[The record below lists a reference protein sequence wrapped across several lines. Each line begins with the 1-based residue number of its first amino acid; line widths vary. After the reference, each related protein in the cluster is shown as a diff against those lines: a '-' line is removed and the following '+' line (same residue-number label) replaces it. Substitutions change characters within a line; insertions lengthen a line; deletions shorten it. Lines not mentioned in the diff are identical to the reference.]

1 MINSKQH
8 QCILSRSKLAL
19 ALTAT
24 CSTILLNACNLN
36 DFANSFRD
44 FGGVQIDSHELELK
58 QQYLYSKY
66 VCLDFVPALS
76 HYYALNRTTFAVYAD
91 DKAPD
96 ELKQHY
102 EALADVMQQHG
113 AAVCRSKA
121 SCKGRATVINSSL
134 IKAQDDSIYMV
145 NVNTNKLKL
154 SRLYTTKGESLG
166 PMSVLSHKKA
176 LYRSKLTE
184 PNQYRSAQ
192 DFETQAQ
199 EQLLNAY
206 RAQTIEQTQDLFID
220 ENAQATANITGAIA
234 AAATSISTA
243 TKASKSTKL
252 KASNKSRSVNKTKS
266 KAIARATTNS
276 ASPAA
281 YASTSPSTTASA
293 VTAAASS
300 KASANANAIA
310 SSNAK
315 SEGTSLAQAND
326 VSAASKQGKSASAS
340 KHSESRLP
348 ALDMMSAKLRV
359 NQNVVGSSLTGTLL
373 SESMMNKGTAEVKE
387 SAADATKARIS
398 APDSSL
404 SAQDNGVKSEQRKSS
419 IGANWLSRLLGISS
433 ANAMGLGEA
442 MDLAK
447 DTVRQKS
454 ELENTSTRQLASK
467 QDAIPVPDPLKEVSI
482 KPQKVSNTN
491 PLEGFVR
498 DIQYKNLY
506 GNSVIWKFHPELQ
519 EAKRIEL
526 EQMLA
531 LDAAKTNPDLF
542 RADIDYLNYM
552 CIKVHPQEQQDALH
566 DVSPIALTK
575 DKYWLKE
582 RLDSKGFNFDE
593 HQVYFAHDGTIRTK
607 YTKEEE
613 EIFSRQFAAAI
624 HEAKKRTVPDA
635 YPWEVTD
642 SDEVTFAKVTAM
654 VKEGKTLD
662 LTLKPLTDLS
672 DFASSKYLTKYLAP
686 YEEQLT
692 KNDYKNLMIFKY
704 VQPHEDHSAPHYDCP
719 AAYYGH
725 FALSKYLSKDVM
737 NYLTKSYV
745 QHLTAK
751 PNDAAYEHQMLSA

>member
-19 ALTAT
+19 ALTAA

-91 DKAPD
+91 DKASD

-121 SCKGRATVINSSL
+121 SCKGRATVVNSSL
-134 IKAQDDSIYMV
+134 IKSQDDGIYMV

-154 SRLYTTKGESLG
+154 SRLYTTQGESLG

-192 DFETQAQ
+192 DFEAQAQ

-234 AAATSISTA
+234 AAATSTSTA
-243 TKASKSTKL
+243 TKASKSAKL
-252 KASNKSRSVNKTKS
+252 KASNKSRSANKTKS

-281 YASTSPSTTASA
+281 YASTSASDASSNASA
-293 VTAAASS
+293 N
-300 KASANANAIA
+300 ANANAIA

-315 SEGTSLAQAND
+315 SEGTSLAQVND
-326 VSAASKQGKSASAS
+326 VNAASKHGESAGAS
-340 KHSESRLP
+340 KRSESLFP

-359 NQNVVGSSLTGTLL
+359 NQNVEGSSLTGTLL
-373 SESMMNKGTAEVKE
+373 SESVMNKGAAEVKG
-387 SAADATKARIS
+387 SVADETKTRMS

-404 SAQDNGVKSEQRKSS
+404 SAQDNGVKSEERKGS

-454 ELENTSTRQLASK
+454 ELENTSTEQLASK
-467 QDAIPVPDPLKEVSI
+467 QDPIPIPDQLKEVSI

-566 DVSPIALTK
+566 DVSPIAHTK
-575 DKYWLKE
+575 DKYWIKE
-582 RLDSKGFNFDE
+582 RLDAKGFNFDE
-593 HQVYFAHDGTIRTK
+593 HQLYFAHDGTIRTK
-607 YTKEEE
+607 YTKDEE

-654 VKEGKTLD
+654 VNEGKTLD

-686 YEEQLT
+686 YEEQLMM
-692 KNDYKNLMIFKY
+692 NDYKNLMIFKY

-751 PNDAAYEHQMLSA
+751 PNDAAYEHQTLSA

>member
-19 ALTAT
+19 ALTAA
-24 CSTILLNACNLN
+24 CSTILLNACNIN

-91 DKAPD
+91 DKATD

-121 SCKGRATVINSSL
+121 SCKGRATVVNSSL
-134 IKAQDDSIYMV
+134 IKSQDDSIYMV

-154 SRLYTTKGESLG
+154 SRLYTTQGESLG

-176 LYRSKLTE
+176 LYRSKLTV

-234 AAATSISTA
+234 AAATSTNTA

-252 KASNKSRSVNKTKS
+252 KASNKSRSVNKTKN
-266 KAIARATTNS
+266 KAIARTTTNS
-276 ASPAA
+276 AS
-281 YASTSPSTTASA
+281 ASA

-310 SSNAK
+310 SSNSK
-315 SEGTSLAQAND
+315 SEGTSLAQLSD
-326 VSAASKQGKSASAS
+326 VSAASKQGKSAGAN
-340 KHSESRLP
+340 KHSESLLP
-348 ALDMMSAKLRV
+348 ALDMMSAKLRA
-359 NQNVVGSSLTGTLL
+359 NQNVEGSSLTGTLL
-373 SESMMNKGTAEVKE
+373 SESIMNKGAAEVKE
-387 SAADATKARIS
+387 SVADATKARIS

-404 SAQDNGVKSEQRKSS
+404 SAQENGVKSEERKAP

-454 ELENTSTRQLASK
+454 ELENSSTGQLASK
-467 QDAIPVPDPLKEVSI
+467 KDAIPIPEPLKEVSI

-566 DVSPIALTK
+566 DVSPIAHTK
-575 DKYWLKE
+575 DKYWIKE
-582 RLDSKGFNFDE
+582 RLDAKGFNFDE
-593 HQVYFAHDGTIRTK
+593 HQLYFAHDGTIRTK
-607 YTKEEE
+607 YTKDEE

-624 HEAKKRTVPDA
+624 HEAKKRTVPDP

-654 VKEGKTLD
+654 VNEGKTLD

-686 YEEQLT
+686 YEEQLM

-751 PNDAAYEHQMLSA
+751 PNDAPYEHQTLSA

>member
-19 ALTAT
+19 ALTAA
-24 CSTILLNACNLN
+24 CSTILLNACNIN

-44 FGGVQIDSHELELK
+44 FGGVQIDSHEFELK
-58 QQYLYSKY
+58 KQYLYSKY

-91 DKAPD
+91 DNAPD

-121 SCKGRATVINSSL
+121 SCKGRATVVNSSL
-134 IKAQDDSIYMV
+134 IKSQDDSIYMV

-154 SRLYTTKGESLG
+154 SRLYTTQGESLG

-192 DFETQAQ
+192 DFEAQAQ

-234 AAATSISTA
+234 AAATSTSTA
-243 TKASKSTKL
+243 TKASKSAKL
-252 KASNKSRSVNKTKS
+252 KASNKSRSVNKTKN

-281 YASTSPSTTASA
+281 YASTSAS
-293 VTAAASS
+293 AASS

-315 SEGTSLAQAND
+315 SEGASLAQVND
-326 VSAASKQGKSASAS
+326 VNAASKQGDSSGANKR
-340 KHSESRLP
+340 SESLFP

-359 NQNVVGSSLTGTLL
+359 NQNVEGSSLTGMLV
-373 SESMMNKGTAEVKE
+373 SESISTKGAAEVKG
-387 SAADATKARIS
+387 SVADETKTRMS

-404 SAQDNGVKSEQRKSS
+404 SAQDNGVKSEERKGS

-454 ELENTSTRQLASK
+454 ELENTSTGQLASK
-467 QDAIPVPDPLKEVSI
+467 QDPIPIPDQLKEVSI

-566 DVSPIALTK
+566 DVSPIAHTK
-575 DKYWLKE
+575 DKYWIKE
-582 RLDSKGFNFDE
+582 RLDAKGFNFDE

-607 YTKEEE
+607 YTKDEE

-642 SDEVTFAKVTAM
+642 SDEVTFAKVTTM

-686 YEEQLT
+686 YEEQLM

-704 VQPHEDHSAPHYDCP
+704 VQPQEDHSAPYYDCP

-725 FALSKYLSKDVM
+725 FALSQYLSKDVM

-751 PNDAAYEHQMLSA
+751 PNDAAYEHQTLSA

>member
-1 MINSKQH
+1 MINCKQH

-19 ALTAT
+19 ALTAA
-24 CSTILLNACNLN
+24 CSSILLNACNLN

-58 QQYLYSKY
+58 KQYLYSKY

-91 DKAPD
+91 DKATD

-113 AAVCRSKA
+113 AAVCRSKE
-121 SCKGRATVINSSL
+121 SCKGRATVVNSSL

-154 SRLYTTKGESLG
+154 SRLYTTQGESLG

-184 PNQYRSAQ
+184 PNQYRSAH

-234 AAATSISTA
+234 AAATSTSTA

-252 KASNKSRSVNKTKS
+252 KAKNKSRSVNKTKN
-266 KAIARATTNS
+266 KAIARTTTNS
-276 ASPAA
+276 AS
-281 YASTSPSTTASA
+281 ASA

-300 KASANANAIA
+300 NASANANAIA
-310 SSNAK
+310 ISNAK
-315 SEGTSLAQAND
+315 SDGTSLAQLGD
-326 VSAASKQGKSASAS
+326 VSAASKHGESAGAN
-340 KHSESRLP
+340 KQSESLLP

-359 NQNVVGSSLTGTLL
+359 NQNVEGSSLTGTLL
-373 SESMMNKGTAEVKE
+373 SESISTKGAPEVNE
-387 SAADATKARIS
+387 MVADATKTRMS

-404 SAQDNGVKSEQRKSS
+404 SAQENGVKGEERKAP
-419 IGANWLSRLLGISS
+419 IGTNWLSRLLGISS

-454 ELENTSTRQLASK
+454 ELENTRAGQLASK
-467 QDAIPVPDPLKEVSI
+467 QDPIPIPAPLKEVSI
-482 KPQKVSNTN
+482 KPQKVGNTN

-566 DVSPIALTK
+566 DVSPVALTK

-582 RLDSKGFNFDE
+582 RLDAKGFNFDE
-593 HQVYFAHDGTIRTK
+593 HQLYFAHDGTIRTK
-607 YTKEEE
+607 YTNDEE
-613 EIFSRQFAAAI
+613 EIFSRQFAEAI
-624 HEAKKRTVPDA
+624 HEAKKRTVPDP

-686 YEEQLT
+686 YEEQLM

-704 VQPHEDHSAPHYDCP
+704 VQPYEDHSAPYYDCP

-737 NYLTKSYV
+737 NYLTKSYA

-751 PNDAAYEHQMLSA
+751 PNDTAYEHQILSA

>member
-1 MINSKQH
+1 
-8 QCILSRSKLAL
+8 
-19 ALTAT
+19 
-24 CSTILLNACNLN
+24 
-36 DFANSFRD
+36 
-44 FGGVQIDSHELELK
+44 
-58 QQYLYSKY
+58 
-66 VCLDFVPALS
+66 
-76 HYYALNRTTFAVYAD
+76 
-91 DKAPD
+91 
-96 ELKQHY
+96 
-102 EALADVMQQHG
+102 
-113 AAVCRSKA
+113 
-121 SCKGRATVINSSL
+121 
-134 IKAQDDSIYMV
+134 
-145 NVNTNKLKL
+145 
-154 SRLYTTKGESLG
+154 
-166 PMSVLSHKKA
+166 
-176 LYRSKLTE
+176 
-184 PNQYRSAQ
+184 
-192 DFETQAQ
+192 
-199 EQLLNAY
+199 
-206 RAQTIEQTQDLFID
+206 
-220 ENAQATANITGAIA
+220 
-234 AAATSISTA
+234 
-243 TKASKSTKL
+243 
-252 KASNKSRSVNKTKS
+252 
-266 KAIARATTNS
+266 
-276 ASPAA
+276 
-281 YASTSPSTTASA
+281 
-293 VTAAASS
+293 
-300 KASANANAIA
+300 
-310 SSNAK
+310 
-315 SEGTSLAQAND
+315 
-326 VSAASKQGKSASAS
+326 
-340 KHSESRLP
+340 
-348 ALDMMSAKLRV
+348 MSAKLRV
-359 NQNVVGSSLTGTLL
+359 NQNVEGSSLTGTLL
-373 SESMMNKGTAEVKE
+373 SESVMNKGAAEVKG
-387 SAADATKARIS
+387 SVADETKTRMS

-404 SAQDNGVKSEQRKSS
+404 SAQDNGVKSEERKGS

-454 ELENTSTRQLASK
+454 ELENTSTEQLASK
-467 QDAIPVPDPLKEVSI
+467 QDPIPIPDQLKEVSI

-566 DVSPIALTK
+566 DVSPIAHTK
-575 DKYWLKE
+575 DKYWIKE
-582 RLDSKGFNFDE
+582 RLDAKGFNFDE
-593 HQVYFAHDGTIRTK
+593 HQLYFAHDGTIRTK
-607 YTKEEE
+607 YTKDEE

-654 VKEGKTLD
+654 VNEGKTLD

-686 YEEQLT
+686 YEEQLMM
-692 KNDYKNLMIFKY
+692 NDYKNLMIFKY

-751 PNDAAYEHQMLSA
+751 PNDAAYEHQTLSA

>member
-1 MINSKQH
+1 
-8 QCILSRSKLAL
+8 
-19 ALTAT
+19 
-24 CSTILLNACNLN
+24 
-36 DFANSFRD
+36 
-44 FGGVQIDSHELELK
+44 
-58 QQYLYSKY
+58 
-66 VCLDFVPALS
+66 
-76 HYYALNRTTFAVYAD
+76 
-91 DKAPD
+91 
-96 ELKQHY
+96 
-102 EALADVMQQHG
+102 
-113 AAVCRSKA
+113 
-121 SCKGRATVINSSL
+121 
-134 IKAQDDSIYMV
+134 
-145 NVNTNKLKL
+145 
-154 SRLYTTKGESLG
+154 
-166 PMSVLSHKKA
+166 MSVLSHKKA

-192 DFETQAQ
+192 DFEAQAQ

-234 AAATSISTA
+234 AAATSTSTA

-266 KAIARATTNS
+266 KAIARTTTNS

-281 YASTSPSTTASA
+281 YASTSAS
-293 VTAAASS
+293 AASS
-300 KASANANAIA
+300 NAYANANAIA
-310 SSNAK
+310 RSNAK
-315 SEGTSLAQAND
+315 SEGTSLAQVND
-326 VSAASKQGKSASAS
+326 VSAASKHGESAGAS
-340 KHSESRLP
+340 KRSERLLP
-348 ALDMMSAKLRV
+348 SLDMMSSKLRV
-359 NQNVVGSSLTGTLL
+359 NQNVEGSSLTGTLL
-373 SESMMNKGTAEVKE
+373 SESIMNKGTTEVKG
-387 SAADATKARIS
+387 SVAYAAKTRMS

-404 SAQDNGVKSEQRKSS
+404 SAQDNGVKSEERKSS
-419 IGANWLSRLLGISS
+419 VGANWLSRLLGISS

-454 ELENTSTRQLASK
+454 ELENTSTGQLASK
-467 QDAIPVPDPLKEVSI
+467 QDPIPIPDQLKEVSI
-482 KPQKVSNTN
+482 KPQKVSNNN

-566 DVSPIALTK
+566 DVSPIAHTK
-575 DKYWLKE
+575 DKYWIKE
-582 RLDSKGFNFDE
+582 RLDAKGFNFDE

-642 SDEVTFAKVTAM
+642 SDEVTFAKVTTM

-686 YEEQLT
+686 YEEQLMM
-692 KNDYKNLMIFKY
+692 NDYKNLMIFKY

-737 NYLTKSYV
+737 NL
-745 QHLTAK
+745 L
-751 PNDAAYEHQMLSA
+751 N

>member
-19 ALTAT
+19 ALTAA
-24 CSTILLNACNLN
+24 CSSILLNACNLN

-91 DKAPD
+91 DKATD

-121 SCKGRATVINSSL
+121 SCKGRATVVNSSL
-134 IKAQDDSIYMV
+134 IKSQDDSIYMV

-154 SRLYTTKGESLG
+154 SRLYTTQGESLG

-192 DFETQAQ
+192 DFEAQAQ

-234 AAATSISTA
+234 AAATSNSTA

-252 KASNKSRSVNKTKS
+252 KASNKSRSVNKTKN

-276 ASPAA
+276 ASTAA
-281 YASTSPSTTASA
+281 YASTSAYAS
-293 VTAAASS
+293 AASS

-315 SEGTSLAQAND
+315 SEGTSLAQVND
-326 VSAASKQGKSASAS
+326 VNAASKQGESTGAS
-340 KHSESRLP
+340 KRSESLFP
-348 ALDMMSAKLRV
+348 ALDIMSAKLRV
-359 NQNVVGSSLTGTLL
+359 NQNVEGSSLTGTLL
-373 SESMMNKGTAEVKE
+373 SESVMNKGAAEFKGSV
-387 SAADATKARIS
+387 ADAAKARMS

-404 SAQDNGVKSEQRKSS
+404 SAQDNGVKSEERKSS

-454 ELENTSTRQLASK
+454 ELENTSTGQLASK
-467 QDAIPVPDPLKEVSI
+467 QDPIPIPDQLKEVSI

-566 DVSPIALTK
+566 DVSPIAHTK
-575 DKYWLKE
+575 DKYWIKE
-582 RLDSKGFNFDE
+582 RLDAKGFNFDE
-593 HQVYFAHDGTIRTK
+593 HQLYFAHDGTIRTK

-613 EIFSRQFAAAI
+613 ELFSRQFAAAI

-654 VKEGKTLD
+654 VNEGKTLD

-686 YEEQLT
+686 YEEQLM

-704 VQPHEDHSAPHYDCP
+704 VQPYEDHSAPHYDCP

-751 PNDAAYEHQMLSA
+751 PNDAAYEHQTLSA

>member
-19 ALTAT
+19 ALTAA
-24 CSTILLNACNLN
+24 CSSILLNACNLN

-44 FGGVQIDSHELELK
+44 FGGVQIDSHEFELK
-58 QQYLYSKY
+58 KQYLYSKY

-76 HYYALNRTTFAVYAD
+76 HYYALNRTTFAMYAD
-91 DKAPD
+91 DKATD

-121 SCKGRATVINSSL
+121 SCKGRATVVNSSL
-134 IKAQDDSIYMV
+134 IKSQDDSIYMV

-154 SRLYTTKGESLG
+154 SRLYTTQGESLG
-166 PMSVLSHKKA
+166 PMSVLSYKKA

-192 DFETQAQ
+192 DFEAQAQ

-234 AAATSISTA
+234 AAATSTSTA
-243 TKASKSTKL
+243 TKASKSAKL
-252 KASNKSRSVNKTKS
+252 KASNKSRSVAKTKS

-281 YASTSPSTTASA
+281 YASTSAS
-293 VTAAASS
+293 AASS

-315 SEGTSLAQAND
+315 SEGASLAQVND
-326 VSAASKQGKSASAS
+326 VNAASKQGESAGAN
-340 KHSESRLP
+340 KRSESIFP
-348 ALDMMSAKLRV
+348 DLDMMSAKLRV
-359 NQNVVGSSLTGTLL
+359 NQNVEGSSLTGMLA
-373 SESMMNKGTAEVKE
+373 SESISAKGAAEVKG
-387 SAADATKARIS
+387 SVADETKTRMS

-404 SAQDNGVKSEQRKSS
+404 SAQDNGVKSEERKSS

-454 ELENTSTRQLASK
+454 ELENTSTGQLASK
-467 QDAIPVPDPLKEVSI
+467 QDPIPIPDQLKEVSI
-482 KPQKVSNTN
+482 KPQKVSNKN

-542 RADIDYLNYM
+542 RADLDYLNYM

-566 DVSPIALTK
+566 DVSPIAHTK
-575 DKYWLKE
+575 DKYWIKE
-582 RLDSKGFNFDE
+582 RLDAKGFNFDE
-593 HQVYFAHDGTIRTK
+593 HQLYFAHDGTIRTK
-607 YTKEEE
+607 YTKDEE

-654 VKEGKTLD
+654 VNEGKTLD

-672 DFASSKYLTKYLAP
+672 DFASSKYLTKYIAP
-686 YEEQLT
+686 YEEQLL

-704 VQPHEDHSAPHYDCP
+704 VQPYEDHSAPYYDCP
-719 AAYYGH
+719 SAYYGH
-725 FALSKYLSKDVM
+725 FALSQYLSKDVM

-751 PNDAAYEHQMLSA
+751 HNDAAYEHQTLSA

>member
-373 SESMMNKGTAEVKE
+373 SESMMNKGTAEVKG
-387 SAADATKARIS
+387 SVADAAKARMS

-404 SAQDNGVKSEQRKSS
+404 SAQDSGVNSEERKSS

-454 ELENTSTRQLASK
+454 ELENASTGQLASK
-467 QDAIPVPDPLKEVSI
+467 QDPIPIPDQLKEVSI
-482 KPQKVSNTN
+482 KPQKVSNNN

-552 CIKVHPQEQQDALH
+552 CIKVHPQEQQEALH

-582 RLDSKGFNFDE
+582 RLDAKGFNFDE
-593 HQVYFAHDGTIRTK
+593 HQLYFAHDGTIRTK

-654 VKEGKTLD
+654 VNEGKTLD

-692 KNDYKNLMIFKY
+692 KNDYKNLLIFKY
-704 VQPHEDHSAPHYDCP
+704 MQPYEDHSAPHYDFS

-751 PNDAAYEHQMLSA
+751 PKDAAYEHQMLSA

>member
-1 MINSKQH
+1 MIKYNQH

-19 ALTAT
+19 ALTAA
-24 CSTILLNACNLN
+24 CSSILLNACNLN

-44 FGGVQIDSHELELK
+44 FGGVQIDTHELELK
-58 QQYLYSKY
+58 KQYLYSKY

-91 DKAPD
+91 DKATD

-121 SCKGRATVINSSL
+121 SCKGRATVVNSSL
-134 IKAQDDSIYMV
+134 IKAQDDSFYMV

-154 SRLYTTKGESLG
+154 SRLYTTQGESLG

-192 DFETQAQ
+192 DFEVQAQ

-234 AAATSISTA
+234 AAATSTSTA

-276 ASPAA
+276 AS
-281 YASTSPSTTASA
+281 A
-293 VTAAASS
+293 VTTAASS
-300 KASANANAIA
+300 KASANAIA
-310 SSNAK
+310 SSSAK
-315 SEGTSLAQAND
+315 SEGASLAQVND
-326 VSAASKQGKSASAS
+326 VNAASKQGEIAGAS
-340 KHSESRLP
+340 KHSESLLP
-348 ALDMMSAKLRV
+348 TLDMMSAKLRV
-359 NQNVVGSSLTGTLL
+359 NQNVEGSSLTGTLL
-373 SESMMNKGTAEVKE
+373 SESIMNKGAAEVKE
-387 SAADATKARIS
+387 SVADAAKARMS

-404 SAQDNGVKSEQRKSS
+404 SAQDNGVKSEERKAP

-454 ELENTSTRQLASK
+454 ELENTSTGQLASK
-467 QDAIPVPDPLKEVSI
+467 QDPIPIPDQLKEVSI

-582 RLDSKGFNFDE
+582 RLDAKGFNFDE
-593 HQVYFAHDGTIRTK
+593 HQLYFAHDGTIRTK

-613 EIFSRQFAAAI
+613 EIFSRQFAEAI
-624 HEAKKRTVPDA
+624 HEAKRRTVPDP

-686 YEEQLT
+686 YEEQLMM
-692 KNDYKNLMIFKY
+692 NDYKNLMIFKY

-719 AAYYGH
+719 AAYYGP

-745 QHLTAK
+745 QHLTTK
-751 PNDAAYEHQMLSA
+751 PNDAPYEHQTLSA

>member
-1 MINSKQH
+1 MINCKQH

-19 ALTAT
+19 ALTAA
-24 CSTILLNACNLN
+24 CSSILLNACNLN
-36 DFANSFRD
+36 DFANSFSD
-44 FGGVQIDSHELELK
+44 LGGVQIDSHELELK
-58 QQYLYSKY
+58 KQYLYSKY

-91 DKAPD
+91 DKATD

-121 SCKGRATVINSSL
+121 SCKGRATVVNSSL

-154 SRLYTTKGESLG
+154 SRLYTTQGESLG

-234 AAATSISTA
+234 AAATSTSTA

-252 KASNKSRSVNKTKS
+252 KAKNKSRSVNKTKN
-266 KAIARATTNS
+266 KAIARTTTNS
-276 ASPAA
+276 
-281 YASTSPSTTASA
+281 ASA
-293 VTAAASS
+293 VTAASSS
-300 KASANANAIA
+300 KASANANDNAIA
-310 SSNAK
+310 SSNSK
-315 SEGTSLAQAND
+315 SEGTSLAQLSD
-326 VSAASKQGKSASAS
+326 VSASSKHGESAGAS
-340 KHSESRLP
+340 KHSQSLLP

-359 NQNVVGSSLTGTLL
+359 NQNVEGSSLTGTLL
-373 SESMMNKGTAEVKE
+373 SESISTKGAPEVKK
-387 SAADATKARIS
+387 SVADATKARMS

-404 SAQDNGVKSEQRKSS
+404 SAQENGVKGEERKAP

-454 ELENTSTRQLASK
+454 DQQNSSTGQLASK
-467 QDAIPVPDPLKEVSI
+467 KDSIPIPDPLKEVRI

-582 RLDSKGFNFDE
+582 RLEAKGFNFDE
-593 HQVYFAHDGTIRTK
+593 HQLYFAHDGTIRTK
-607 YTKEEE
+607 YTKDEE
-613 EIFSRQFAAAI
+613 EIFSRQFAEAI
-624 HEAKKRTVPDA
+624 HEAKKRTVPDP

-686 YEEQLT
+686 YEEQLM

-704 VQPHEDHSAPHYDCP
+704 VQPYEDHNAPYYDCP
-719 AAYYGH
+719 SAYFGH
-725 FALSKYLSKDVM
+725 FALSQYLSKDVM
-737 NYLTKSYV
+737 NYLTKSYA
-745 QHLTAK
+745 QQLTAK
-751 PNDAAYEHQMLSA
+751 PNDAAYEHQILSA

>member
-19 ALTAT
+19 ALTAA

-36 DFANSFRD
+36 DFANSFRE
-44 FGGVQIDSHELELK
+44 FGGVQIDSHELGLK
-58 QQYLYSKY
+58 KQYLYSKY

-121 SCKGRATVINSSL
+121 SCKGRATVVNSSL
-134 IKAQDDSIYMV
+134 IKSQDDGIYMV

-154 SRLYTTKGESLG
+154 SRLYTTQGESLG

-192 DFETQAQ
+192 DFEAQAQ

-206 RAQTIEQTQDLFID
+206 RAHTIEQTQDLFID

-234 AAATSISTA
+234 AAATSTSTA
-243 TKASKSTKL
+243 TKASKSAKL

-266 KAIARATTNS
+266 KAIARTTTSS
-276 ASPAA
+276 ASSAA
-281 YASTSPSTTASA
+281 YASTSAS
-293 VTAAASS
+293 AASS

-315 SEGTSLAQAND
+315 SEGASLAQVND
-326 VSAASKQGKSASAS
+326 VNAASKQGESSGANKR
-340 KHSESRLP
+340 SESLFP

-359 NQNVVGSSLTGTLL
+359 NQNVEGSSLTGTLL
-373 SESMMNKGTAEVKE
+373 SESMMNKGAVEVKG
-387 SAADATKARIS
+387 SVADAAKARMS

-404 SAQDNGVKSEQRKSS
+404 SAQDNGVKSEDRKAP

-447 DTVRQKS
+447 DKVRQKS
-454 ELENTSTRQLASK
+454 ELENTSTGQLASK
-467 QDAIPVPDPLKEVSI
+467 QEPIPIPDQLKEVSI
-482 KPQKVSNTN
+482 KPKKVSNTN

-566 DVSPIALTK
+566 DVSPIAHTK

-582 RLDSKGFNFDE
+582 RLDAKGFNFDE
-593 HQVYFAHDGTIRTK
+593 HQLYFAHDGTIRTK
-607 YTKEEE
+607 YTKDEE

-686 YEEQLT
+686 YEEQLM

-704 VQPHEDHSAPHYDCP
+704 VQPYEDHSAPYYDCP

-737 NYLTKSYV
+737 NYLTKSYA

-751 PNDAAYEHQMLSA
+751 PNDAAYEHQILSA

>member
-19 ALTAT
+19 ALTAA

-36 DFANSFRD
+36 DFANSLRE

-58 QQYLYSKY
+58 KQYLYSKY

-91 DKAPD
+91 DKATD

-121 SCKGRATVINSSL
+121 SCKARATVVNSSL
-134 IKAQDDSIYMV
+134 IKSQDDGIYMV

-154 SRLYTTKGESLG
+154 SRLYTTQGESLG

-192 DFETQAQ
+192 DFEAQAQ

-234 AAATSISTA
+234 AAATSTSTA
-243 TKASKSTKL
+243 TKASKSAKL
-252 KASNKSRSVNKTKS
+252 KASNKSRSANKTKS

-281 YASTSPSTTASA
+281 YASTSASD
-293 VTAAASS
+293 ASS

-310 SSNAK
+310 SSNTK
-315 SEGTSLAQAND
+315 SEGTSLAQVND
-326 VSAASKQGKSASAS
+326 VSAASKHGESAGAS
-340 KHSESRLP
+340 KRSESLLP
-348 ALDMMSAKLRV
+348 SLDMMSAKLRV
-359 NQNVVGSSLTGTLL
+359 NQNVEGSSLTGTLL
-373 SESMMNKGTAEVKE
+373 SESISTKGAVEVKA
-387 SAADATKARIS
+387 SVADETKARMS

-404 SAQDNGVKSEQRKSS
+404 SAQDNGVKSDDRKAP

-454 ELENTSTRQLASK
+454 ELENTSTGQLASK
-467 QDAIPVPDPLKEVSI
+467 QDPIPIPEPLKEVSI

-566 DVSPIALTK
+566 DVSPIAHTK
-575 DKYWLKE
+575 DKYWIKE
-582 RLDSKGFNFDE
+582 RLDAKGFNFDE

-607 YTKEEE
+607 YTKDEE

-654 VKEGKTLD
+654 VNEGKTLD

-686 YEEQLT
+686 YEEQLM

-737 NYLTKSYV
+737 NYLTKSYA

-751 PNDAAYEHQMLSA
+751 HNDAAYKHPMLNA

>member
-19 ALTAT
+19 ALTAA
-24 CSTILLNACNLN
+24 CSSILLNACNLN

-58 QQYLYSKY
+58 KQYLYSKY

-91 DKAPD
+91 DKATD
-96 ELKQHY
+96 ELKQQY

-121 SCKGRATVINSSL
+121 SCKGRATVVNSSL
-134 IKAQDDSIYMV
+134 IKSQDDSIYMV

-154 SRLYTTKGESLG
+154 SRLYTTQGESLG

-192 DFETQAQ
+192 DFEAQAQ

-234 AAATSISTA
+234 AAATSTSTA

-252 KASNKSRSVNKTKS
+252 KASNKSRSVNKTKN

-281 YASTSPSTTASA
+281 YASTSAS
-293 VTAAASS
+293 AASS
-300 KASANANAIA
+300 KASANANANAIA

-315 SEGTSLAQAND
+315 SEGTSLAQVND
-326 VSAASKQGKSASAS
+326 VNAASKHGESAGAS
-340 KHSESRLP
+340 KRSESLFP
-348 ALDMMSAKLRV
+348 ALDTMSAKLRV
-359 NQNVVGSSLTGTLL
+359 NQNVEGSSLTGLL
-373 SESMMNKGTAEVKE
+373 VSESIMTKGAAEVKG
-387 SAADATKARIS
+387 SVADAAKARMS

-404 SAQDNGVKSEQRKSS
+404 SAQDNGVKSEERKSS
-419 IGANWLSRLLGISS
+419 IGANWVSRLLGISS

-454 ELENTSTRQLASK
+454 ELENTSTGQLASK
-467 QDAIPVPDPLKEVSI
+467 QDPIPIPEPLKEVSI

-566 DVSPIALTK
+566 DVSPIAHTK
-575 DKYWLKE
+575 DKYWIKE
-582 RLDSKGFNFDE
+582 RLDAKGFNFDE

-654 VKEGKTLD
+654 VNEGKTLD

-672 DFASSKYLTKYLAP
+672 EFASSKYLTKYLAP
-686 YEEQLT
+686 YEEQLM

-704 VQPHEDHSAPHYDCP
+704 VQPHEDHSAPYYDCP

-751 PNDAAYEHQMLSA
+751 HNDAAYEHQTPSA

>member
-19 ALTAT
+19 ALTAA

-44 FGGVQIDSHELELK
+44 LGGVQIDSHELELK
-58 QQYLYSKY
+58 KQYLYSKY

-121 SCKGRATVINSSL
+121 SCKGRATVVNSSL
-134 IKAQDDSIYMV
+134 IKSQYDSIYMV

-154 SRLYTTKGESLG
+154 SRLYTTQGESLG

-192 DFETQAQ
+192 DFEAQAQ

-234 AAATSISTA
+234 AAATSTSTA

-266 KAIARATTNS
+266 KAIARTTTNS

-281 YASTSPSTTASA
+281 YASTSAS
-293 VTAAASS
+293 AASS
-300 KASANANAIA
+300 NAYANANAIA
-310 SSNAK
+310 RFNAK
-315 SEGTSLAQAND
+315 SEGTSLAQVND
-326 VSAASKQGKSASAS
+326 VSAASKHGESAGAS
-340 KHSESRLP
+340 KRSERLLP
-348 ALDMMSAKLRV
+348 SLDMMSSKLRV
-359 NQNVVGSSLTGTLL
+359 NQNVEGSSLTGTLL
-373 SESMMNKGTAEVKE
+373 SESIMNKGTTEVKG
-387 SAADATKARIS
+387 SVAYAAKTRMS

-404 SAQDNGVKSEQRKSS
+404 SAQDNGVKSEERKSS
-419 IGANWLSRLLGISS
+419 VGANWLSRLLGISS

-454 ELENTSTRQLASK
+454 ELENTSTGQLASK
-467 QDAIPVPDPLKEVSI
+467 QDPIPIPDQLKEVSI
-482 KPQKVSNTN
+482 KPQKVSNNN

-566 DVSPIALTK
+566 DVSPIAHTK
-575 DKYWLKE
+575 DKYWIKE
-582 RLDSKGFNFDE
+582 RLDAKGFNFDE

-642 SDEVTFAKVTAM
+642 SDEVTFAKVTTM

-686 YEEQLT
+686 YEEQLMM
-692 KNDYKNLMIFKY
+692 NDYKNLMIFKY
-704 VQPHEDHSAPHYDCP
+704 VQPHDRP
-719 AAYYGH
+719 
-725 FALSKYLSKDVM
+725 
-737 NYLTKSYV
+737 
-745 QHLTAK
+745 
-751 PNDAAYEHQMLSA
+751 

>member
-1 MINSKQH
+1 MIKSKQH

-19 ALTAT
+19 ALTAA
-24 CSTILLNACNLN
+24 CSSILLNACNLN

-58 QQYLYSKY
+58 KQYLYSKY

-91 DKAPD
+91 DKATD

-121 SCKGRATVINSSL
+121 SCKGRATVVNSSL
-134 IKAQDDSIYMV
+134 IKAQDDSFYMV

-154 SRLYTTKGESLG
+154 SRLYTTQGESLG

-192 DFETQAQ
+192 DFEAQAQ

-234 AAATSISTA
+234 AAATSTSTA

-276 ASPAA
+276 ASSAT
-281 YASTSPSTTASA
+281 YASTSASTTASA

-310 SSNAK
+310 SSSAK
-315 SEGTSLAQAND
+315 SEGASLAQVND
-326 VSAASKQGKSASAS
+326 VNAASKQGEIAGAS
-340 KHSESRLP
+340 KHSESLLP
-348 ALDMMSAKLRV
+348 TLDMMSSKLRV
-359 NQNVVGSSLTGTLL
+359 NQNVEGSSLTGTLL
-373 SESMMNKGTAEVKE
+373 SESISTKGAAEVKE
-387 SAADATKARIS
+387 SVADATKARIS

-404 SAQDNGVKSEQRKSS
+404 SAQENGVKSEERKAP

-454 ELENTSTRQLASK
+454 ELENTSTGQLASK
-467 QDAIPVPDPLKEVSI
+467 KDAIPVPDQLKEVSI

-582 RLDSKGFNFDE
+582 RLESKGFNFDE
-593 HQVYFAHDGTIRTK
+593 HQLYFAHDGTIRTK

-624 HEAKKRTVPDA
+624 HEAKKRTVPDP

-686 YEEQLT
+686 YEEQLM

-704 VQPHEDHSAPHYDCP
+704 MQPYEDHSAPYYDCP

-725 FALSKYLSKDVM
+725 FALSQYLSKDVM
-737 NYLTKSYV
+737 NYLSKSYV

-751 PNDAAYEHQMLSA
+751 PNDAAYEHQILSA

>member
-8 QCILSRSKLAL
+8 QCILYRSKLAL
-19 ALTAT
+19 ALTAA

-36 DFANSFRD
+36 DFANSIRD

-121 SCKGRATVINSSL
+121 SCKARATVVNSSL
-134 IKAQDDSIYMV
+134 IKSQDDGIYMV

-154 SRLYTTKGESLG
+154 SRLYTTQGESLG

-192 DFETQAQ
+192 DFEAQAQ

-234 AAATSISTA
+234 AAATSTSTA
-243 TKASKSTKL
+243 TKASKSAKL
-252 KASNKSRSVNKTKS
+252 KASNKSRSANKTKS

-281 YASTSPSTTASA
+281 YASTSASD
-293 VTAAASS
+293 ASS

-310 SSNAK
+310 SSNTK
-315 SEGTSLAQAND
+315 SEGTSLAQVND
-326 VSAASKQGKSASAS
+326 VSAASKIGESAGAS
-340 KHSESRLP
+340 KHSESLFP

-359 NQNVVGSSLTGTLL
+359 NQNVEGSSLTGMLA
-373 SESMMNKGTAEVKE
+373 SESISTKGAVEVKG
-387 SAADATKARIS
+387 SVADETKARMS

-404 SAQDNGVKSEQRKSS
+404 SAQDNGVKSEERKSS
-419 IGANWLSRLLGISS
+419 IGANWVSRLLGISS

-454 ELENTSTRQLASK
+454 ELENTSTGQLASK
-467 QDAIPVPDPLKEVSI
+467 QDPIPIPDQLKEVSI

-566 DVSPIALTK
+566 DVSPIAHTK
-575 DKYWLKE
+575 DKYWIKE
-582 RLDSKGFNFDE
+582 RLDAKGFNFDE
-593 HQVYFAHDGTIRTK
+593 HQLYFAHDGTIRTK
-607 YTKEEE
+607 YTKDEE

-654 VKEGKTLD
+654 VNEGKTLD

-672 DFASSKYLTKYLAP
+672 DFASSKYLTKYIAP
-686 YEEQLT
+686 YEEQLL

-704 VQPHEDHSAPHYDCP
+704 VQPHEDNSAPYYDCP
-719 AAYYGH
+719 SAYYGH

-751 PNDAAYEHQMLSA
+751 PNDAAYEHQILSA

>member
-1 MINSKQH
+1 MIKSKQH

-19 ALTAT
+19 ALTAA
-24 CSTILLNACNLN
+24 CSSILLNACNLN

-58 QQYLYSKY
+58 KQYLYSKY

-91 DKAPD
+91 DKATD

-121 SCKGRATVINSSL
+121 SCKGRATVVNSSL
-134 IKAQDDSIYMV
+134 IKAQDDSFYMV

-154 SRLYTTKGESLG
+154 SRLYTTQGESLG

-234 AAATSISTA
+234 AAATSTSTA
-243 TKASKSTKL
+243 TKASKSAKL

-266 KAIARATTNS
+266 KAIARTTTNS

-281 YASTSPSTTASA
+281 YASTSASA

-310 SSNAK
+310 SSNAQ
-315 SEGTSLAQAND
+315 SEGTSLAQVSD
-326 VSAASKQGKSASAS
+326 VSAASKQAESAGAN
-340 KHSESRLP
+340 KRSESLLQ

-359 NQNVVGSSLTGTLL
+359 NQNVEGSSLTGTLL
-373 SESMMNKGTAEVKE
+373 SESMMNKGAAEVKG
-387 SAADATKARIS
+387 SVADATKARMS

-404 SAQDNGVKSEQRKSS
+404 SAQENGVKSEERKSS

-454 ELENTSTRQLASK
+454 ELENTSTGQLASK
-467 QDAIPVPDPLKEVSI
+467 KDAIPVPDPLKEVSI

-566 DVSPIALTK
+566 DVSPIAHTK
-575 DKYWLKE
+575 DKYWIKE
-582 RLDSKGFNFDE
+582 RLDAKGFNFDE
-593 HQVYFAHDGTIRTK
+593 HQLYFAHDGTIRTK

-624 HEAKKRTVPDA
+624 HEAKRRTVPDA

-654 VKEGKTLD
+654 VNEGKTLD

-686 YEEQLT
+686 YEEQLM

-704 VQPHEDHSAPHYDCP
+704 VQPYEDHSAPYYDCP

-725 FALSKYLSKDVM
+725 FALSQYLSKDVM

-751 PNDAAYEHQMLSA
+751 PNDAAYEHQILSA

>member
-1 MINSKQH
+1 MINCKQH

-19 ALTAT
+19 ALTAA
-24 CSTILLNACNLN
+24 CSSILLNACNLN

-44 FGGVQIDSHELELK
+44 LGGVQIDSHELELK
-58 QQYLYSKY
+58 KQYLYSKY

-91 DKAPD
+91 DKATD

-121 SCKGRATVINSSL
+121 SCKGRATVVNSSL

-154 SRLYTTKGESLG
+154 SRLYTTQGESLG

-234 AAATSISTA
+234 AAATSTSTA

-252 KASNKSRSVNKTKS
+252 KASNKSRSVNKTKN

-281 YASTSPSTTASA
+281 YASTSASA

-300 KASANANAIA
+300 KATANANAIA

-315 SEGTSLAQAND
+315 SEGTSLAQVND
-326 VSAASKQGKSASAS
+326 VSAASK
-340 KHSESRLP
+340 HSESAVASKRSESIFP

-359 NQNVVGSSLTGTLL
+359 NQNVEGSSLTGMLA
-373 SESMMNKGTAEVKE
+373 SESISTKGAVEVKG
-387 SAADATKARIS
+387 SVADETKARMS

-404 SAQDNGVKSEQRKSS
+404 SAQDNGVKSEDRKAP

-447 DTVRQKS
+447 DKVRQKS
-454 ELENTSTRQLASK
+454 ELENSSTGQLASK
-467 QDAIPVPDPLKEVSI
+467 QDPIPIPEPLKEVSI
-482 KPQKVSNTN
+482 KPQKLSNTN

-575 DKYWLKE
+575 DKYWIKE
-582 RLDSKGFNFDE
+582 RLDAKGFNFDE
-593 HQVYFAHDGTIRTK
+593 HQLYFAHDGTIRTK
-607 YTKEEE
+607 YTKDEE

-654 VKEGKTLD
+654 VNEGKTLD

-672 DFASSKYLTKYLAP
+672 DFASSKYLTKYLDP
-686 YEEQLT
+686 YEEQLM

-704 VQPHEDHSAPHYDCP
+704 VQPHEDHSSPHYDCP

-751 PNDAAYEHQMLSA
+751 PNDAPYEHQTLSA